1 MELRRL
7 YAANSLVGA
16 DSMPLCIGVE
26 LFHTGSTPEQTFKR
40 RLVLDACAQGW
51 MKVDGDKLTLAS
63 TSDVLTYAI
72 KRQPGYYV
80 KSTGERIP
88 LSDLAMSEFL
98 TEIVAN
104 LAPAEARAF
113 LAGRGLPADDYE
125 ATRNYHCVLN
135 AEQHEKW
142 RAVRDIASN
151 TVAAHT
157 IAGA

>member
-1 MELRRL
+1 MELRRIYSPPQFL
-7 YAANSLVGA
+7 KPGFERTV
-16 DSMPLCIGVE
+16 IGVE
-26 LFHTGSTPEQTFKR
+26 LFHTGSTAEQTFKR

-51 MKVDGDKLTLAS
+51 MKIDGDKLTLAS

-72 KRQPGYYV
+72 KRHPGYYV

-88 LSDLAMSEFL
+88 LSDLAMSEYL
-98 TEIVAN
+98 TEIVAT
-104 LAPAEARAF
+104 LAPSEARAF

-135 AEQHEKW
+135 DAQHEKW
-142 RAVRDIASN
+142 QAVRDIAGN